1 MRKIW
6 GISENKT
13 LEEYVFVFV
22 FVLIMITVVTLLD
35 WI

>member
-13 LEEYVFVFV
+13 VEEYVFV